1 MRHTEAWDTTFIIP
15 QADIDADMK
24 LFQDLSYD
32 FTSMCK
38 YKQSKLASNRI
49 SPARIRSIFG
59 TKVPGVDPCDIA
71 ILLDFAANGI
81 TPPVAPSFQPQAI
94 NVPPLRDRY
103 IKLQHP
109 INRLLYKQYTDGIM
123 IMLLLQ

>member
-1 MRHTEAWDTTFIIP
+1 MNTSLCGIP

-24 LFQDLSYD
+24 LFEDFNYD
-32 FTSMCK
+32 FTNLCK
-38 YKQSKLASNRI
+38 YTQSKLASNRI

-59 TKVPGVDPCDIA
+59 NTGTKVPEVDPRDIA

-81 TPPVAPSFQPQAI
+81 TPPMAPSFQPQAI

-109 INRLLYKQYTDGIM
+109 INRLLYKQYTG
-123 IMLLLQ
+123 L